1 MINYP
6 STAFMQKINDGD
18 IPLVRMQLVT
28 ADGRTIWLED
38 GQFWG
43 SGISFSEATSQDGEF
58 CVGSAIIGQ
67 FSFSLTNFDRSLDSI
82 DFAGA
87 TVIPTLYYEIDGEKQ
102 YLAKGVFYVT
112 THTTSGNIIN
122 CTAMDAMKLLDQ
134 SQTEITYPITVQNL
148 VNAICIANGLTLDS
162 STSIP
167 NGDMQIAEPH
177 YDGDDKP
184 VYTDRQM
191 LSYACQLVGCYA
203 KINEL
208 GHMVV
213 DWYDF
218 ENPIEISTTFDG
230 KSLWTQPI
238 MVTGVQV
245 EVGNVTGKYIAM
257 SIDAY
262 GGLNY
267 MRSSDVSDVFVIN
280 EKGEL
285 VATADSGVTYTLVNQ
300 ELIRTA
306 NEEEQASGEDETA
319 PEAENVT
326 ILYGT
331 DERVVKLTEN
341 PYITISNVQK
351 VCENISDGI
360 FGIPFRPGTLP
371 VLANPCLQAGDVLRV
386 TDRNSG
392 LVYLIPI
399 TSTVY
404 NKVLIQNVICSF
416 ENKEDQDLRP
426 NSSYNMR
433 LSVEN
438 AIKQAQNA
446 DDVARAA
453 QEMAETSGYQPYIVS
468 DKGTAFTR
476 DTSADLTAVIYDK
489 DMNEVDPD
497 GTGVIYRWWIT
508 KDGTSA
514 KYLDG
519 GKVITIPVSDALCD
533 YAAGIYFETK
543 DISEGVNPFLL
554 ARRGDTTVLTTR
566 SGIPLAVRAAER
578 VGA

>member
-6 STAFMQKINDGD
+6 STAFMQKINNGD
-18 IPLVRMQLVT
+18 IPLMRMQLIESS
-28 ADGRTIWLED
+28 GRTTWIED

-58 CVGSAIIGQ
+58 SVGSAIIGQ
-67 FSFSLTNFDRSLDSI
+67 FNFSLTNFDRSFDSI

-87 TVIPTLYYEIDGEKQ
+87 TVIPTLYYEIDGAKE

-134 SQTEITYPITVQNL
+134 SQTTVTYPTTVQDL
-148 VNAICIANGLTLDS
+148 VNTICTTNGITLDS
-162 STSIP
+162 TDIP
-167 NGDMQIAEPH
+167 NGDMVIEKPKS
-177 YDGDDKP
+177 DGSEAP

-213 DWYDF
+213 SWYDF

-238 MVTGVQV
+238 MVTGIQV

-257 SIDAY
+257 SMDAY

-267 MRSSDVSDVFVIN
+267 MRTTDVSDIFVIN

-285 VATADSGVTYTLVNQ
+285 VATADSGVTYKIVNQ
-300 ELIRTA
+300 ELIRAADEAGTTT
-306 NEEEQASGEDETA
+306 EEN
-319 PEAENVT
+319 PENVT
-326 ILYGT
+326 IMYGT
-331 DERVVKLTEN
+331 DDRVIKIAGN

-351 VCENISDGI
+351 VCEVVSGNIFSKL
-360 FGIPFRPGTLP
+360 FRPGTLP

-392 LVYLIPI
+392 LVYLFPI

-404 NKVLIQNVICSF
+404 AKTIVQNSVCSF
-416 ENKEDQDLRP
+416 EDKEDKDLRP
-426 NSSYNMR
+426 NFSYNMR
-433 LSVEN
+433 ISVEN
-438 AIKQAQNA
+438 AIQQAQSA
-446 DDVARAA
+446 DSLARAA
-453 QEMAETSGYQPYIVS
+453 RELAETSGYTPYIVS
-468 DKGTAFTR
+468 DDGSSFYE
-476 DTSADLTAVIYDK
+476 DTVADLNAIIYDTE
-489 DMNEVDPD
+489 MNVVDPD
-497 GTGVIYRWWIT
+497 GTDLIYRWWVT
-508 KDGTSA
+508 QDGLWG

-519 GKVITIPVSDALCD
+519 GKHISVPIDDSLCRF
-533 YAAGIYFETK
+533 ASGIYFETK
-543 DISEGVNPFLL
+543 PIDEGINPFSLST
-554 ARRGDTTVLTTR
+554 RGGLVLTDR
-566 SGIPLAVRAAER
+566 NGVPLTVRAAER
-578 VGA
+578 YG